1 MAQTQNATSFLD
13 NLERSR
19 LLTEDQV
26 ADALEKLNLSDD
38 DPAVDV
44 AKAFVAN
51 RLLSRLQASRLLEG
65 RYRGFFIDHFRI
77 DDILG
82 SGGMG
87 WVYIATDLENGEKV
101 ALKMLCEQSSN
112 DPGLMTRFKLEAR
125 AGLQL
130 QHEAIVQTKLM
141 DVTPG
146 IYGDIHYTIMEYME
160 GVGIDELVAM
170 AGSVAAPQACHIA
183 RYAAA
188 GLHHAHARGLVH
200 RDVKPANILVD
211 RNCNAKVLD
220 FGLSLA
226 SNSAQDDEFSLAMI
240 FGHDCLGT
248 ADYIAPEQA
257 VDSFN
262 IDRRADIYSLGATM
276 YFMLTGQVMFPQYK
290 TRAEKIAA
298 QQKLQPKP
306 IRELKPS
313 VPENVEAIVMKMLDK
328 DPNRRFETA
337 KQVAMVLEPLA
348 RPTQI
353 QFDFR
358 QILDRRYAIAQQRK
372 ALLDQRSANASNATS
387 MTMCSLDSRATRPPQ
402 ASIETAIHK
411 DTRVDNREAPESDED
426 SDYDSP
432 DSGMAR

>member
-1 MAQTQNATSFLD
+1 VTQTQNATSFLD

-26 ADALEKLNLSDD
+26 ADALEQLDLSDE

-44 AKAFVAN
+44 ARAFVAN
-51 RLLSRLQASRLLEG
+51 RLLTRLQASRLLEG
-65 RYRGFFIDHFRI
+65 RHRGFFIDHFRI

-87 WVYIATDLENGEKV
+87 WVYIATDLESGEKV
-101 ALKMLCEQSSN
+101 ALKMLCEQTSN
-112 DPGLMTRFKLEAR
+112 DPGLLTRFKLEAR

-130 QHEAIVQTKLM
+130 QHEAIVQTKLI
-141 DVTPG
+141 DSTPG
-146 IYGDIHYTIMEYME
+146 LYGDIHYTVMEYME
-160 GVGIDELVAM
+160 GVGVDELVAM
-170 AGSVAAPQACHIA
+170 AGAVAWPQACHIA

-188 GLHHAHARGLVH
+188 GLHHAHLKGLVH

-257 VDSFN
+257 VDSLHT
-262 IDRRADIYSLGATM
+262 DRRADIYSLGATL
-276 YFMLTGQVMFPQYK
+276 YFMLTGQVMFAQYK
-290 TRAEKIAA
+290 TRVEKIAA
-298 QQKLQPKP
+298 QQKLQPRP
-306 IRELKPS
+306 IRELNPS
-313 VPENVEAIVMKMLDK
+313 VPENVEAIVMKMLEK
-328 DPNRRFETA
+328 DPDRRYETA
-337 KQVAMVLEPLA
+337 KHVATVLEPLA

-353 QFDFR
+353 QFNFR

-372 ALLDQRSANASNATS
+372 ALLDQRSANASAATS
-387 MTMCSLDSRATRPPQ
+387 MTVCSLDSRTTRPAQ
-402 ASIETAIHK
+402 AGIETAIHK
-411 DTRVDNREAPESDED
+411 DTRVDNRDDPEVADNSDDE
-426 SDYDSP
+426 SP
-432 DSGMAR
+432 DSGMAQ

>member
-1 MAQTQNATSFLD
+1 MTQTQNATSFLD

-26 ADALEKLNLSDD
+26 ADALEKLNLSDE

-51 RLLSRLQASRLLEG
+51 RILTRLQASRLLEG

-87 WVYIATDLENGEKV
+87 WVYIATDLDNGEKV
-101 ALKMLCEQSSN
+101 ALKMLCEQTSN
-112 DPGLMTRFKLEAR
+112 DPGLLTRFRLEAR

-130 QHEAIVQTKLM
+130 QHEAIVQTKLT

-146 IYGDIHYTIMEYME
+146 LYGDIHYTVMEYME

-170 AGSVAAPQACHIA
+170 GGAVFWPQACHIA

-188 GLHHAHARGLVH
+188 GLHHAHAKGLVH

-248 ADYIAPEQA
+248 ADYIAPEQS

-262 IDRRADIYSLGATM
+262 TDRRADIYSLGATM
-276 YFMLTGQVMFPQYK
+276 YFMLTGQVMFAQYK

-298 QQKLQPKP
+298 QQQLQPKP
-306 IRELKPS
+306 IRELKPN
-313 VPENVEAIVMKMLDK
+313 VPENVEAIVMKMLEK
-328 DPNRRFETA
+328 DPDRRYETA

-348 RPTQI
+348 RPTTI

-358 QILDRRYAIAQQRK
+358 QIFDRRYAIAQQRK
-372 ALLDQRSANASNATS
+372 ALLDQRSANASAATS

-411 DTRVDNREAPESDED
+411 DTRVDNRSTPEPVDD
-426 SDYDSP
+426 SDDDSP
-432 DSGMAR
+432 DSGMAQ

>member
-1 MAQTQNATSFLD
+1 MTQTQNATSFLD

-26 ADALEKLNLSDD
+26 ADALEQLDLSDE

-44 AKAFVAN
+44 ARAFVAN
-51 RLLSRLQASRLLEG
+51 RLLTRLQASRLLEG
-65 RYRGFFIDHFRI
+65 RHRGFFIDHFRI

-87 WVYIATDLENGEKV
+87 WVYIATDLESGEKV
-101 ALKMLCEQSSN
+101 ALKMLCEQTSN
-112 DPGLMTRFKLEAR
+112 DPGLLTRFKLEAR

-130 QHEAIVQTKLM
+130 QHEAIVQTKLI
-141 DVTPG
+141 DSTPG
-146 IYGDIHYTIMEYME
+146 LYGDIHYTVMEYME
-160 GVGIDELVAM
+160 GVGVDELVAM
-170 AGSVAAPQACHIA
+170 AGAVAWPQACHIA

-188 GLHHAHARGLVH
+188 GLHHAHLKGLVH

-257 VDSFN
+257 VDSLN
-262 IDRRADIYSLGATM
+262 TDRRADIYSLGATL
-276 YFMLTGQVMFPQYK
+276 YFMLTGQVMFAQYK
-290 TRAEKIAA
+290 TRVEKIAA
-298 QQKLQPKP
+298 QQKLQPRP
-306 IRELKPS
+306 IRELNPS
-313 VPENVEAIVMKMLDK
+313 VPENVEAIVMKMLEK
-328 DPNRRFETA
+328 DPERRYETA
-337 KQVAMVLEPLA
+337 KHVAAVLEPLA

-353 QFDFR
+353 QFNFR

-372 ALLDQRSANASNATS
+372 ALLDQRSANASAATS
-387 MTMCSLDSRATRPPQ
+387 MTVCSLDSRTTRPAQ
-402 ASIETAIHK
+402 AGIETAIHK
-411 DTRVDNREAPESDED
+411 DTRVDNRDDPEVADNSDD
-426 SDYDSP
+426 DSP
-432 DSGMAR
+432 DSGMAQ

>member
-1 MAQTQNATSFLD
+1 MTQTQNATSFLD

-19 LLTEDQV
+19 LLTEDQIV
-26 ADALEKLNLSDD
+26 DALERLNLGDE
-38 DPAVDV
+38 DPAIDV

-51 RLLSRLQASRLLEG
+51 RVLTRLQASRLLEG

-87 WVYIATDLENGEKV
+87 WVYIATDLESGEKV

-112 DPGLMTRFKLEAR
+112 DAGLLTRFKLEAR
-125 AGLQL
+125 AGMQL
-130 QHEAIVQTKLM
+130 EHEAIVQTKLIS
-141 DVTPG
+141 VTPG
-146 IYGDIHYTIMEYME
+146 LYGDIHYTVMEYME
-160 GVGIDELVAM
+160 GVGVDELVAM
-170 AGSVAAPQACHIA
+170 GGAVAAPQACHIA

-200 RDVKPANILVD
+200 RDIKPANILVD
-211 RNCNAKVLD
+211 KQCHAKVLD

-226 SNSAQDDEFSLAMI
+226 SNSAHEDEFSLAMI

-248 ADYIAPEQA
+248 ADYIAPEQV

-262 IDRRADIYSLGATM
+262 IDRRADIYSLGATL

-298 QQKLQPKP
+298 QQHEHPRP
-306 IRELKPS
+306 IREVKPS
-313 VPENVEAIVMKMLDK
+313 VPEHVAAIVMKMLEK
-328 DPNRRFETA
+328 DPDRRFDTA
-337 KQVAMVLEPLA
+337 KQVAFALEPLA
-348 RPTQI
+348 RPTTI

-372 ALLDQRSANASNATS
+372 AFLDQRSANASAATS

-411 DTRVDNREAPESDED
+411 DTRVDNRAEPEPIDD
-426 SDYDSP
+426 SDDDSP

>member
-1 MAQTQNATSFLD
+1 MTQTQNATSFLD

-26 ADALEKLNLSDD
+26 ADALEQLDLSDE

-44 AKAFVAN
+44 ARAFVAN
-51 RLLSRLQASRLLEG
+51 RLLTRLQASRLLEG
-65 RYRGFFIDHFRI
+65 RHRGFFIDHFRI

-87 WVYIATDLENGEKV
+87 WVYIATDLESGEKV
-101 ALKMLCEQSSN
+101 ALKMLCEQTSN
-112 DPGLMTRFKLEAR
+112 DPGLLTRFKLEAR

-130 QHEAIVQTKLM
+130 QHEAIVQTKLI
-141 DVTPG
+141 DSTPG
-146 IYGDIHYTIMEYME
+146 LYGDIHYTVMEYME
-160 GVGIDELVAM
+160 GVGVDELVAM
-170 AGSVAAPQACHIA
+170 AGAVAWPQACHIA

-188 GLHHAHARGLVH
+188 GLHHAHLKGLVH

-257 VDSFN
+257 VDSLHT
-262 IDRRADIYSLGATM
+262 DRRADIYSLGATL
-276 YFMLTGQVMFPQYK
+276 YFMLTGQVMFAQYK
-290 TRAEKIAA
+290 TRVEKIAA
-298 QQKLQPKP
+298 QQKLQPRP
-306 IRELKPS
+306 IRELNPS
-313 VPENVEAIVMKMLDK
+313 VPENVEAIVMKMLEK
-328 DPNRRFETA
+328 DPDRRYETA
-337 KQVAMVLEPLA
+337 KHVATVLEPLA

-353 QFDFR
+353 QFNFR

-372 ALLDQRSANASNATS
+372 ALLDQRSANASAATS
-387 MTMCSLDSRATRPPQ
+387 MTVCSLDSRTTRPAQ
-402 ASIETAIHK
+402 AGIETAIHK
-411 DTRVDNREAPESDED
+411 DTRVDNRDDPEVADNSDDE
-426 SDYDSP
+426 SP
-432 DSGMAR
+432 DSGMAQ